1 MTITQPRLTA
11 AEYHKL
17 LAAQMSEAE
26 LQTEVI
32 KRAEAYDWKFYHPYS
47 SRKSV
52 RGYPD
57 LTMVHRRTGRLIFA
71 ELKRERCG
79 ATADQ
84 REWLKVLQLSGAL
97 VVLWKPRHLF
107 SGEIDRT
114 LKELAAA

>member
-1 MTITQPRLTA
+1 MKPV
-11 AEYHKL
+11 EYHKL

-32 KRAEAYDWKFYHPYS
+32 KRANTYDFKWYHTHD
-47 SRKSV
+47 SRRSKA
-52 RGYPD
+52 GYPD
-57 LTMVHRRTGRLIFA
+57 LTMVHKRTGRLIFA

-114 LKELAAA
+114 LREAAA